1 MSDEL
6 LNLALRWA
14 HVFAGIL
21 WIGQTWLFLWLDRR
35 LENAEENPGG
45 RVYMVHSGGFYVVE
59 KQHGPRTLP
68 RTLHWFKWEAG
79 ITWLTGVGLLL
90 LVYYRGGLLV
100 TPDGPYSAT
109 QAGAVGL
116 LGILAGWV
124 AYDQLWCRLETR
136 PALATGLS
144 YLLAIGFVFG
154 FAHVMS
160 GRAAWMHVGALL
172 GTLMNAN
179 VWERIIPGQA
189 RMVKAIAAGQTP
201 DPVPGERAK
210 QRSKHN
216 TFMVVPLVLIMVS
229 NHFPTATYGHAA
241 SPWILAVVLVAGGLL
256 AGVLRAR

>member
-1 MSDEL
+1 MTDEL

-14 HVFAGIL
+14 HVFTGIL

-124 AYDQLWCRLETR
+124 VYDQLWLRLDAR
-136 PALATGLS
+136 PTLATALS
-144 YLLAIGFVFG
+144 YLLALGATLG

-179 VWERIIPGQA
+179 VWERIIPGQE
-189 RMVKAIAAGQTP
+189 RMVKAIAAGEAP
-201 DPVPGERAK
+201 DPVAGERAK

-216 TFMVVPLVLIMVS
+216 TFMVVPLVLIMLS

-241 SPWILAVVLVAGGLL
+241 SPWILGAVLVAGGLL
-256 AGVLRAR
+256 AAVLRTR